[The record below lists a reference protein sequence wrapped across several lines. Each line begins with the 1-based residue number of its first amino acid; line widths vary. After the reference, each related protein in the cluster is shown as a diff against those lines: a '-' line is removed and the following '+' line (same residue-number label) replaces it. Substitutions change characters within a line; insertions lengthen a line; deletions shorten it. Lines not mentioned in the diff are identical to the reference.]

1 MFKTTEKHML
11 KTIGYIFGL
20 LTYLALAAVANAQD
34 KANNDYTLGPGDTIK
49 VVVFQNPDLTLDTRV
64 SEGGAITYPLIGSV
78 QVGGLTI
85 NAAENRIA
93 KGLKDGGFVQK
104 PQVNIILN
112 QVRGNQIS
120 VLGQVNRAG
129 RFPLET
135 FNTRVSDT
143 LALAGGIAAT
153 GSDTVILTGIRDG
166 KQFRKEIDFPA
177 IYIEGKQSEDV
188 IVSGGDVIYVPR
200 SPVYYIYGEAQR
212 PGAYRIERGMTVQ
225 QALALGGGP
234 TVRGTENRVRLHR
247 RKADGSVENLSP
259 EWNDL
264 IQTDDILYVR
274 ESLF

>member
-1 MFKTTEKHML
+1 ML
-11 KTIGYIFGL
+11 KTIGCIFGL
-20 LTYLALAAVANAQD
+20 LAYLALAAVANVQD
-34 KANNDYTLGPGDTIK
+34 IANNDYTLGPGDTIR

-120 VLGQVNRAG
+120 VLGQVNRPG

-153 GSDTVILTGIRDG
+153 GSDTVILTGIREG
-166 KQFRKEIDFPA
+166 KQFRKEIDFPT
-177 IYIEGKQSEDV
+177 IYIEGKQSEDLM
-188 IVSGGDVIYVPR
+188 VSGGDVIYVPR

-225 QALALGGGP
+225 QAMALGGGP

-259 EWNDL
+259 EWNDP

>member
-1 MFKTTEKHML
+1 ML
-11 KTIGYIFGL
+11 KTIGCIFGL
-20 LTYLALAAVANAQD
+20 LAYLALAAVANAQD
-34 KANNDYTLGPGDTIK
+34 KANNDYTLGPGDTIRI
-49 VVVFQNPDLTLDTRV
+49 VVFQNPDLTLDTRV

-78 QVGGLTI
+78 EVGGLTI

-120 VLGQVNRAG
+120 VLGQVNRPG

-153 GSDTVILTGIRDG
+153 GSDTVILTGIRNG

-177 IYIEGKQSEDV
+177 IYIEGKQSEDL
-188 IVSGGDVIYVPR
+188 IVSGGDVIYVHR
-200 SPVYYIYGEAQR
+200 APVFYIYGEAQR

-259 EWNDL
+259 EWNDP

>member
-1 MFKTTEKHML
+1 MFKTMEKRML
-11 KTIGYIFGL
+11 KTIGCIFGL
-20 LTYLALAAVANAQD
+20 LAYLALAAVANAQD
-34 KANNDYTLGPGDTIK
+34 KANNDYTLGPGDTIR

-120 VLGQVNRAG
+120 VLGQVNRPG

-153 GSDTVILTGIRDG
+153 GSDTVILTGIREG

-177 IYIEGKQSEDV
+177 IYIEGKQSEDLM
-188 IVSGGDVIYVPR
+188 VSGGDVIYVPR

-259 EWNDL
+259 EWNDP